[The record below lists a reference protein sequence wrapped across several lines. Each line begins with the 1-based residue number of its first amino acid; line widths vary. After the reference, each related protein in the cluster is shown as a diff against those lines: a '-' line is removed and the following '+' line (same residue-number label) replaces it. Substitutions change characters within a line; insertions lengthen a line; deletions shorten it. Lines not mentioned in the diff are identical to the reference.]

1 MKKIII
7 TAVVLSVF
15 LFTGCSIH
23 SDANIPSDEHLLK
36 FLPASGEE
44 YLGDGDYYH
53 VTKEIQ
59 FEKEDGME
67 SAVITGEVK
76 NNFAGGTGADYNF
89 TIRLEVT
96 SQELVQTYTGN
107 RLNDSDFDRVILLK
121 LPLEVDHSWSFTAT
135 NKEGKKQKVTAT
147 ITEIFNDGKGIKAR
161 YETKDGYFEERT
173 LYEKHGVIDF
183 LRQVIYQNESTVTGY
198 HSVLEIVKEDQASAS
213 SKSTTEGD
221 DITSDVSMDTT
232 IDSSIDTTTDTTTDA
247 QVFPMKVIELP
258 VAYYNLI
265 LGFEQAWTGYISN
278 SSDDLLKFVEPD
290 TPAYTKIMEVDRSGD
305 IIMNFVKY
313 YPYEMTAENNYIV
326 INIVETFTT
335 EDQITIKNKVSY
347 TISNADTIPKV
358 YDFEVIK

>member
-15 LFTGCSIH
+15 LFTGCGIH
-23 SDANIPSDEHLLK
+23 SDINRPSDERLLK
-36 FLPASGEE
+36 FLPVNGEE
-44 YLGDGDYYH
+44 FLGDGDYYH

-59 FEKEDGME
+59 FEKDDGKE

-121 LPLEVDHSWSFTAT
+121 LPLEADQSWSFTAT

-147 ITEIFNDGKGIKAR
+147 ITEIFNDGKGIKVR

-198 HSVLEIVKEDQASAS
+198 HSVLEIVKDDQASAS
-213 SKSTTEGD
+213 SNSTNASD
-221 DITSDVSMDTT
+221 DLTSDVSIDAT
-232 IDSSIDTTTDTTTDA
+232 IDSSMDTTTDT
-247 QVFPMKVIELP
+247 QVFPMKVIDLP
-258 VAYYNLI
+258 IAYYNLI
-265 LGFEQAWTGYISN
+265 LGFEQAWTGYVSN

-290 TPAYTKIMEVDRSGD
+290 TPAYTKMMEVDRSSD
-305 IIMNFVKY
+305 IKMNFVKY
-313 YPYEMTAENNYIV
+313 YPYEMTTENNYIV